1 MKIYIIVFFRRLRDL
16 KKHLTAGLFRCIFV
30 AQNFNTMKKKKEEIL
45 PEEGCG
51 TKMPAENEATNEVA
65 KNETV
70 NAEKSEEDR
79 EEEDSPDQ
87 DGEMELHASK
97 KDFLLF
103 MHKLLRLMK
112 DVVFLNHSLHE
123 FEKDPIFDL
132 LLDLSKVHLKEMNE
146 SSKEKK
152 SSDEDSGDDDEKGDQ
167 EDDDTITEAF
177 ISLKVKKLKD

>member
-1 MKIYIIVFFRRLRDL
+1 
-16 KKHLTAGLFRCIFV
+16 
-30 AQNFNTMKKKKEEIL
+30 
-45 PEEGCG
+45 
-51 TKMPAENEATNEVA
+51 MPAEKEATNEVA

-70 NAEKSEEDR
+70 NEETSEEDQ
-79 EEEDSPDQ
+79 EEEDPTDQ

-152 SSDEDSGDDDEKGDQ
+152 SSDGDSGDDDEKDDQ

>member
-1 MKIYIIVFFRRLRDL
+1 
-16 KKHLTAGLFRCIFV
+16 
-30 AQNFNTMKKKKEEIL
+30 MKKKKEEIL

-51 TKMPAENEATNEVA
+51 TKMPAEKEATNEVA

-70 NAEKSEEDR
+70 NEETAEEDQ

-167 EDDDTITEAF
+167 DDDDTITEAF

>member
-1 MKIYIIVFFRRLRDL
+1 
-16 KKHLTAGLFRCIFV
+16 
-30 AQNFNTMKKKKEEIL
+30 
-45 PEEGCG
+45 
-51 TKMPAENEATNEVA
+51 MPAEKEATNEVA

-70 NAEKSEEDR
+70 NEETAEEDQ